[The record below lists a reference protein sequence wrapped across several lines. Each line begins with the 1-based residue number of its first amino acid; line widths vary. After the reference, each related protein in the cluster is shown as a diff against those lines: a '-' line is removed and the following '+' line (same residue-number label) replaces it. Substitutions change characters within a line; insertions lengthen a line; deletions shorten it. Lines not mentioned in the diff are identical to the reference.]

1 MALIPLLKQRK
12 IRIFLLIL
20 GAGVFVALIAVAAI
34 RASEV
39 PDIQKVEDYRP
50 LGVTQVVSIDQG
62 KREVIA
68 QFFKERR
75 YVVSYNEIPKKL
87 VDAFI
92 SAEDSQFFT
101 HSGVNYLAILRAAFA
116 NFKAGHV
123 VQGGSTI
130 TQQIAKSLYLSPDRN
145 IIRKIRELQLAL
157 KLEENLSKEEILY
170 LYLNQI
176 YLGSGSYGVAAA
188 AQTYFRK
195 ELKALTIAEM
205 ALIAGLPTAPGKFSP
220 LLNPEK
226 AKERQQYVLRRMQEL
241 GHITTEQREA
251 AVNQVIK
258 IYSRP
263 DHEEGIAPHFIEQI
277 RRYLVQKYGEKAVYE
292 DGMNVVVPGAKKS
305 FEYAANA
312 LQEGLEEVDQKRGYR
327 GPIAQIKQEEWEAKK
342 EELKKKFL
350 DVALPYRNLK
360 PSGVLDVESA
370 LKEYDPNYQ
379 KALAQRKF
387 EALVLEVDDTKEKAI
402 AQVGPLTVEI
412 PVTGLTWAHP
422 EADPKFM
429 VKKVSDVL
437 KAGDLVY
444 VRVQP
449 GTKPGIF
456 TGRLT
461 QIPQVQGALYSVDTK
476 TGQILAMVG
485 SYDFSISEFN
495 RVTQAKRQM
504 GSTFKPFIFAAAIER
519 GLTPATVIVDSP
531 VVYQNEDLTTWKPE
545 NYDEKFNGDTLLRQ
559 ALIASRN
566 IPTIKIVQEVKVP
579 NIISF
584 AQRVGF
590 TGTFAKDLSIAL
602 GSSNASL
609 DEVVHAFTTFPLLGQ
624 QFTPILYEKISGRD
638 GNVLETFAKA
648 GIPTS
653 ASDVANAGNAV
664 QPTATP
670 PTASSHSSGTY
681 APTDPQLRL
690 DPRVAY
696 VMTHLMKEVVEFG
709 TARRATSL
717 GGSLAGKTGTTQDS
731 HDAWFVGY
739 SPRYVTGVWVGFD
752 DQRNLERGETG
763 ANIALPIWIRYMR
776 SMLKDNPSEEFPIP
790 EGVALVSIDPK
801 TGKKSSGASAVMEA
815 FVAGT
820 EPGALQK
827 PIQIGQSK
835 EGQGANPGNDQPE
848 GAAAAEDEFLKEQ

>member
-1 MALIPLLKQRK
+1 MTLISKFMHRK
-12 IRIFLLIL
+12 TSIFILIL
-20 GAGVFVALIAVAAI
+20 GAGIFVALIVTAAI

-62 KREVIA
+62 KRDVIA

-87 VDAFI
+87 VEAFV

-241 GHITTEQREA
+241 GHITPEQREA

-360 PSGVLDVESA
+360 ANGVLDVESA

-422 EADPKFM
+422 EVDPKFM

-449 GTKPGIF
+449 GSKPGMF

-504 GSTFKPFIFAAAIER
+504 GSTFKPFIFASAIER

-638 GNVLETFAKA
+638 GNVLETAAKA
-648 GIPTS
+648 VPLPSPGTESS
-653 ASDVANAGNAV
+653 AADARSVVAPSVASSPNAG
-664 QPTATP
+664 P
-670 PTASSHSSGTY
+670 Y
-681 APTDPQLRL
+681 APTDPNLRL

-776 SMLKDNPSEEFPIP
+776 SMLKDNPSEEFPMP

-801 TGKKSSGASAVMEA
+801 TGKKSSGASAVTEA

-820 EPGALQK
+820 EPGAQGK
-827 PIQIGQSK
+827 TQQIGQS
-835 EGQGANPGNDQPE
+835 QGGRNGGASGGEPE
-848 GAAAAEDEFLKEQ
+848 GAAEAEDEFLKEQ